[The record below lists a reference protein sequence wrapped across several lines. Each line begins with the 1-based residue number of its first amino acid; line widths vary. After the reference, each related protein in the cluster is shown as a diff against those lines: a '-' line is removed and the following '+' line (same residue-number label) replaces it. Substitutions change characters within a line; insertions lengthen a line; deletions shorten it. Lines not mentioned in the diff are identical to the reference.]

1 MIYDPCD
8 RPSMPSRERMSCTRT
23 RTHTHTTCT
32 YTVQSYWLVRGIR
45 LSSGNF
51 TSNIIDYNS
60 DTHCE
65 RYFILIFCHFLNIKI

>member
-23 RTHTHTTCT
+23 RTRTRTRTHTHTHTHTHTTRT

-51 TSNIIDYNS
+51 T
-60 DTHCE
+60 
-65 RYFILIFCHFLNIKI
+65 